1 MKRYLLVLF
10 ASALVAGCQ
19 ASAQVEMLAKPVVPQ
34 KARPL
39 ALSDVRL
46 TGGPIKHAQDLDRQ
60 YLLALEVDRMMAF
73 LRKSAGLE
81 PKAQG
86 YGGWDGP
93 GRQLTGH
100 IAGHY
105 LSAVSLMY
113 AATGDDRFKQRAEY
127 LVSEL
132 KAVQD
137 RQGDG
142 YIGAQ
147 ADKDGVDG
155 KVRFQELSRGIIR
168 SGGFDLNGLWSPWY
182 VVHKIFAGLRD
193 AYRFTGNRAA
203 LDVEIKYAAW
213 VESIVSKLDDS
224 QTQRMLATEFGGMNE
239 VLADLYADT
248 GNKRW
253 LTLSDHFDHRA
264 IIDPLSRRED
274 ILAGKHGNTLV
285 PKLLGAL
292 VQYEYTGSPRDGTAA
307 KYFWDEVVS
316 HHTFATGG
324 HGRNEYFGE
333 PDKLSDMIDGRTAE
347 TCNVYNLVKM
357 ARALFALEPDVRYA
371 DFQERAL
378 FNHILGSIDPADGS
392 MCYMV
397 PVGQGVARE
406 YQNMTRSFT
415 CCVGS
420 GMESHALHGDGLY
433 FEGPDRIWVNLYV
446 PSVARWRTLDA
457 TITTETTFPDGDAA
471 AISVALKTPK
481 RFTLALRR
489 PYWAGTGFTVRING
503 APVATLPPPDTYVEL
518 TRTWKTGDVVTLV
531 LPKTLRA
538 EPLPDNPSRVALLWG
553 PLVLAGDL
561 EPIARRSSSDDEEG
575 QGLPRSAPAL
585 VAAGRPIES
594 WLKPV
599 PGRPG
604 VFHSDGVGQDRDVDF
619 VLFYALHRRTYAA
632 YWDLYTPA
640 QWAAHAAE
648 VRAAE
653 ERKRRLEAATLGFA
667 QPGQM
672 QAERDANYQGEN
684 VSPVQA
690 RGRFG
695 RRGTGWFSMDLAV
708 DAAQTVTLIV
718 TYAGDERASRTFD
731 VLVNGA
737 RVASQVVERRSPEK
751 NTGFFDVEYKLPA
764 ESTRGKQKITVRFQA
779 TGGNELAAVYG
790 IRTVRTIAER

>member
-1 MKRYLLVLF
+1 
-10 ASALVAGCQ
+10 VA
-19 ASAQVEMLAKPVVPQ
+19 APVKPVVPQ
-34 KARPL
+34 KARSL

-46 TGGPIKHAQDLDRQ
+46 TGGPLKHAQDLDRE

-93 GRQLTGH
+93 VRQLTGH

-113 AATGDDRFKQRAEY
+113 AATGDERFKQRAEY

-132 KAVQD
+132 KVVQD

-213 VESIVSKLDDS
+213 VESIVSKLDDG

-253 LTLSDHFDHRA
+253 LALSDHFDHRA

-292 VQYEYTGSPRDGTAA
+292 VQYEYTGSQRDGVAA
-307 KYFWDEVVS
+307 RYFWDEVVG

-357 ARALFALEPDVRYA
+357 ARVLFALEPDVRYP

-397 PVGQGVARE
+397 PVGQGVSRE

-433 FEGPDRIWVNLYV
+433 FEGPGRLWVNLYV

-457 TITTETTFPDGDAA
+457 TVTTETTFPEGDAA
-471 AISVALKTPK
+471 TLTVTLKAPK

-489 PYWAGTGFTVRING
+489 PYWAGAGFSVKVNG
-503 APVATLPPPDTYVEL
+503 TPVATLPPPNTYVEL
-518 TRTWKTGDVVTLV
+518 NRTWKTGDVVTLV
-531 LPKTLRA
+531 LPKALRA
-538 EPLPDNPSRVALLWG
+538 EPLPDNPSRVALMWG

-561 EPIARRSSSDDEEG
+561 GPVARLSSSDDEES

-585 VAAGRPIES
+585 VAAGRPLDS
-594 WLKPV
+594 WIKPV
-599 PGRPG
+599 PGKPG
-604 VFHSDGVGQDRDVDF
+604 VFHTNGVGQDRDVDL
-619 VLFYALHRRTYAA
+619 VPFYALQRRTYAA

-684 VSPVQA
+684 VSPTQA

-708 DAAQTVTLIV
+708 DAAQTVTVVV

-731 VLVNGA
+731 VLVDGA
-737 RVASQVVERRSPEK
+737 KLASQVVERRSPEK

-779 TGGNELAAVYG
+779 TGGNELAAIYG
-790 IRTVRTIAER
+790 IRTVRTNAEK

>member
-1 MKRYLLVLF
+1 
-10 ASALVAGCQ
+10 
-19 ASAQVEMLAKPVVPQ
+19 
-34 KARPL
+34 
-39 ALSDVRL
+39 
-46 TGGPIKHAQDLDRQ
+46 
-60 YLLALEVDRMMAF
+60 
-73 LRKSAGLE
+73 
-81 PKAQG
+81 
-86 YGGWDGP
+86 
-93 GRQLTGH
+93 
-100 IAGHY
+100 
-105 LSAVSLMY
+105 
-113 AATGDDRFKQRAEY
+113 
-127 LVSEL
+127 
-132 KAVQD
+132 
-137 RQGDG
+137 
-142 YIGAQ
+142 
-147 ADKDGVDG
+147 
-155 KVRFQELSRGIIR
+155 
-168 SGGFDLNGLWSPWY
+168 
-182 VVHKIFAGLRD
+182 
-193 AYRFTGNRAA
+193 
-203 LDVEIKYAAW
+203 
-213 VESIVSKLDDS
+213 
-224 QTQRMLATEFGGMNE
+224 
-239 VLADLYADT
+239 
-248 GNKRW
+248 
-253 LTLSDHFDHRA
+253 
-264 IIDPLSRRED
+264 
-274 ILAGKHGNTLV
+274 
-285 PKLLGAL
+285 
-292 VQYEYTGSPRDGTAA
+292 
-307 KYFWDEVVS
+307 
-316 HHTFATGG
+316 
-324 HGRNEYFGE
+324 
-333 PDKLSDMIDGRTAE
+333 
-347 TCNVYNLVKM
+347 
-357 ARALFALEPDVRYA
+357 
-371 DFQERAL
+371 
-378 FNHILGSIDPADGS
+378 

-561 EPIARRSSSDDEEG
+561 EPVARRSSSDDEEG

-619 VLFYALHRRTYAA
+619 VLFYARHRRTYAA